1 MLIDPVYSFH
11 CIDLRIPDTI
21 PLEDTPWWNAL
32 FRAALIQ
39 AKLCESS
46 DAPIERIK
54 QAMIDKH
61 VALLAEAAGQGA
73 QVVYSH
79 TVASQPHQ

>member
-11 CIDLRIPDTI
+11 CISLRIPDTI
-21 PLEDTPWWNAL
+21 PPEDTPGNAL
-32 FRAALIQ
+32 SRAALIQ
-39 AKLCESS
+39 ATLWESS
-46 DAPIERIK
+46 DAPIEKIK
-54 QAMIDKH
+54 HAMIDKH

-79 TVASQPHQ
+79 TVPSQLHQ

>member
-1 MLIDPVYSFH
+1 MERTV
-11 CIDLRIPDTI
+11 
-21 PLEDTPWWNAL
+21 
-32 FRAALIQ
+32 RAALIQ
-39 AKLCESS
+39 AKLCERS

-54 QAMIDKH
+54 QAMVDKH